1 MCGLFGIANFKAGEL
16 ASTELE
22 HARIAC
28 NELSHRGPDQYGE
41 HVHGNVY
48 MGHRR
53 LSILDL
59 SERGRQ
65 PMVSED
71 GSVAVTVNGE
81 IYNFRALRRELGDE
95 HFRSSSDSEV
105 ILHGYRAWGIE
116 KLLSRIEGMFAFTVL
131 DCRSAQIYLARDH
144 AGIKPLYYGNVDGYL
159 FWASELKA
167 VRRFF
172 GSDRLPM
179 DKTALYDF
187 LTYRYVPAPKT
198 QYRNCHKVE
207 PGCYVTVDL
216 TKGHFSE
223 RRYWQL
229 PTEEIAI
236 SADEAGERIRATLGS
251 SVEEQL
257 VSDVPLGFF
266 LSGGI
271 DSSVVVAEAA
281 GRHGN
286 LSSFS
291 IGYDVAAH
299 DETEYADVVANHF
312 QTHHAKRVLTADHT
326 DDLMARMENWYD
338 EPFAD
343 TSALPTWHVSSL
355 AREHVSVVLTG
366 DGADELFGGY
376 RWYERYARFRT
387 LQSLLMP
394 GVKPGPRT
402 KLAARH
408 SGLARKLASR
418 IDLLSRCDPL
428 ELYATLMTGYI
439 APEKQHFRSILGI
452 EDDYD
457 DMWHFR
463 RHYHPELPLRKR
475 MQYLDFHTYLPD
487 DILTKVDRVTMAVS
501 LEARVPFLSR
511 SMMEFAF
518 SLPQKVLYHQGQ
530 LKGALKHAYRDVLP
544 QQILN
549 RGKKGFSIPLH
560 QWDSSTGGNPLLVQ
574 DRIATRYLPRSD
586 DAKE

>member
-1 MCGLFGIANFKAGEL
+1 MCGLFGIWRPRGGEL
-16 ASTELE
+16 ASAELE
-22 HARIAC
+22 CARLAC
-28 NELSHRGPDQYGE
+28 DELTHRGPDQYGE
-41 HVHGNVY
+41 YVQGNLY

-65 PMVSED
+65 PMVSDD
-71 GSVAVTVNGE
+71 GAVAVTVNGE
-81 IYNFRALRRELGDE
+81 IYNFQALRRELGE
-95 HFRSSSDSEV
+95 EQFRSSSDSEV
-105 ILHGYRAWGIE
+105 VLHGYRAWGIE

-131 DCRSAQIYLARDH
+131 DHRSGQLYLARDH
-144 AGIKPLYYGNVDGYL
+144 SGIKPLYYGNLNGYV

-172 GSDRLPM
+172 GPDRLPM
-179 DKTALYDF
+179 DNTALYDF

-198 QYRNCHKVE
+198 QYLNCYKVE
-207 PGCYVTVDL
+207 PGCYITVDL
-216 TKGHFSE
+216 ATGGFLA

-229 PTEEIAI
+229 PTEEIDV
-236 SADEAGERIRATLGS
+236 SANEAGERIRESLGA

-271 DSSVVVAEAA
+271 DSSTVVAEAA
-281 GRHGN
+281 ARHDD
-286 LSSFS
+286 LASFA

-299 DETEYADVVANHF
+299 DETNYADIVANRFATRH
-312 QTHHAKRVLTADHT
+312 TKRVLTADHA
-326 DDLMARMENWYD
+326 DDLMARMEGWYD

-343 TSALPTWHVSSL
+343 TSALPTWHVSRL
-355 AREHVSVVLTG
+355 AREDVSVVLTG

-376 RWYERYARFRT
+376 RWYERYARFRK
-387 LQSLLMP
+387 LQSLLLP
-394 GVKPGPRT
+394 GMKRGPRT
-402 KLAARH
+402 NLAARS
-408 SGLARKLASR
+408 SGLVRKFSARA
-418 IDLLSRCDPL
+418 DLLSRRDPL
-428 ELYATLMTGYI
+428 ELYATLLTGYI
-439 APEKQHFRSILGI
+439 GPEKKHYRRVLAI
-452 EDDYD
+452 EEDYD

-463 RHYHPELPLRKR
+463 RHYRPELPLRKR

-511 SMMEFAF
+511 SLVELAF
-518 SLPQKVLYHQGQ
+518 SLPQKVLYHRGQ
-530 LKGALKHAYRDVLP
+530 LKGVLKHAYRDVLP
-544 QQILN
+544 EQILN

-560 QWDSSTGGNPLLVQ
+560 QWDSSTGENALLVQ
-574 DRIATRYLPRSD
+574 DRIAARYLSGQG
-586 DAKE
+586 A